1 MPAWQPIGKHRFSV
15 EGMLF
20 LLDTGG
26 ELTPA
31 EATLLIG
38 EMSAADKRS
47 PSLGILVDVAGGFSL
62 PAETRRTIARLSVEG
77 NSGGRPTIP
86 MAILGASLP
95 VRALVTLLINAVQLV
110 GRQRNDLRF
119 FTQRDEAVTW
129 LLPLARKRG
138 EDFPL

>member
-1 MPAWQPIGKHRFSV
+1 MPAWQPLGKHRYSI

-20 LLDTGG
+20 LLETGG

-31 EATLLIG
+31 EATLLIQAMT
-38 EMSAADKRS
+38 EADKRS
-47 PSLGILVDVAGGFSL
+47 PALGILVDVAGGFSL
-62 PAETRRTIARLSVEG
+62 PAETRRTIARLSIEG
-77 NSGGRPTIP
+77 NRAGRPTIP

-119 FTQRDEAVTW
+119 FTQRDEAMTW
-129 LLPLARKRG
+129 LMPLARKRG